1 MMLPLFMK
9 FLHVA
14 TALMFIGGLIGRT
27 LIMWHASKTD
37 DVKMVREAVRLAG
50 YFERWLVIPGSFAV
64 LGFGL
69 ITAWVQHWNV
79 LGSLQG
85 SPSNWLLV
93 STVLYLTMI
102 PLIKFVFLPRGKV
115 FAQAL
120 EDAEVQGIVT
130 PRLTDAFHDQ
140 AVRFA
145 HHYEWATTVVI
156 TLLMV
161 MKPF

>member
-1 MMLPLFMK
+1 MLPLFMK

-14 TALMFIGGLIGRT
+14 TALMFVGGLIGRT
-27 LIMWHASKTD
+27 LIMWQASKMT
-37 DVKMVREAVRLAG
+37 DVKMVRELVRLAG
-50 YFERWLVIPGSFAV
+50 YSERWLVIPGSFAV

-69 ITAWVQHWNV
+69 ITAWVQHWNM
-79 LGSLQG
+79 LGSH
-85 SPSNWLLV
+85 SNWLLV

-102 PLIKFVFLPRGKV
+102 PLIKFIFLPRGKV

-120 EDAEVQGIVT
+120 EEAEAQGTVT
-130 PRLTDAFHDQ
+130 PRLTAAFRDQ
-140 AVRFA
+140 TVRLA
-145 HHYEWATTVVI
+145 HGYEWATTVVI